1 MKIII
6 LRELSELQKDAD
18 RQLYN
23 IWKVVHEQSK
33 NINSEVKL
41 YIKKKTFHIEILEL
55 KNTITELKTS
65 AEVFNIRLKQKKRIS
80 KHEDMSFYIID
91 LEKQNKNKEKEV

>member
-1 MKIII
+1 M
-6 LRELSELQKDAD
+6 
-18 RQLYN
+18 
-23 IWKVVHEQSK
+23 HEQSK

-41 YIKKKTFHIEILEL
+41 YFKKTFHIEILEL

-65 AEVFNIRLKQKKRIS
+65 AEVFSIRLKQKKRIS